1 MPATDDE
8 AKILDQWSHRLAH
21 ALQLLDLD
29 FDRELILD
37 LAGESA
43 RSVTHA
49 AAPITALM
57 VGYAAGLA
65 AGARSTGTTGTA
77 TGSGGSKEDSAAAVP
92 RLPPWLSGCARTEPT
107 EARPAKAGPTPPS
120 KPTPPGNNRPV
131 GLLSTPPTGRHA
143 ACRSPFTYGY

>member
-1 MPATDDE
+1 MAVNDNE
-8 AKILDQWSHRLAH
+8 AQILDQWSHRLAQ

-49 AAPITALM
+49 AAPITSLM

-65 AGARSTGTTGTA
+65 AGSGTA
-77 TGSGGSKEDSAAAVP
+77 AGTGGSKEASAAAVAQAANVAF
-92 RLPPWLSGCARTEPT
+92 RLCEHGPDGG
-107 EARPAKAGPTPPS
+107 PADKGWSDTAQ
-120 KPTPPGNNRPV
+120 
-131 GLLSTPPTGRHA
+131 
-143 ACRSPFTYGY
+143 

>member
-1 MPATDDE
+1 MTANDNE
-8 AKILDQWSHRLAH
+8 NQILDQWSHRLAQ

-65 AGARSTGTTGTA
+65 AGTRTGTA
-77 TGSGGSKEDSAAAVP
+77 TGSAGSKQSSAAAVAQAADVAF
-92 RLPPWLSGCARTEPT
+92 RLCQDGADG
-107 EARPAKAGPTPPS
+107 GPSS
-120 KPTPPGNNRPV
+120 KGWADT
-131 GLLSTPPTGRHA
+131 A
-143 ACRSPFTYGY
+143 Q

>member
-1 MPATDDE
+1 MPANDDE
-8 AKILDQWSHRLAH
+8 AQILDQWSHRLAN

-65 AGARSTGTTGTA
+65 AGARNTGTTGTA
-77 TGSGGSKEDSAAAVP
+77 TGSGGPKEASAAAVAQAAAVAF
-92 RLPPWLSGCARTEPT
+92 RLCEDGADG
-107 EARPAKAGPTPPS
+107 GPSS
-120 KPTPPGNNRPV
+120 KGWADT
-131 GLLSTPPTGRHA
+131 A
-143 ACRSPFTYGY
+143 Q

>member
-1 MPATDDE
+1 MTANDNE
-8 AKILDQWSHRLAH
+8 NQILDQWSHRLAQ

-65 AGARSTGTTGTA
+65 AGTTAGTA
-77 TGSGGSKEDSAAAVP
+77 TGSAGSKQSSAAAVAQAADVAF
-92 RLPPWLSGCARTEPT
+92 RLCQDGADG
-107 EARPAKAGPTPPS
+107 GPSS
-120 KPTPPGNNRPV
+120 KGWADT
-131 GLLSTPPTGRHA
+131 A
-143 ACRSPFTYGY
+143 Q

>member
-1 MPATDDE
+1 MTANDNE
-8 AKILDQWSHRLAH
+8 NQILDQWSHRLAQ

-65 AGARSTGTTGTA
+65 AGNSAAGTTAGTA
-77 TGSGGSKEDSAAAVP
+77 TGSAGSKQSSAAAVAQAADVAF
-92 RLPPWLSGCARTEPT
+92 RLCQDGADG
-107 EARPAKAGPTPPS
+107 GPSS
-120 KPTPPGNNRPV
+120 KGWADT
-131 GLLSTPPTGRHA
+131 A
-143 ACRSPFTYGY
+143 Q

>member
-1 MPATDDE
+1 MTANDNE
-8 AKILDQWSHRLAH
+8 NQILDQWSHRLAQ

-57 VGYAAGLA
+57 VGYAAGRA
-65 AGARSTGTTGTA
+65 AGTSTA
-77 TGSGGSKEDSAAAVP
+77 TGSAGSKEASAAAVAQAADVAF
-92 RLPPWLSGCARTEPT
+92 RLCQDGADG
-107 EARPAKAGPTPPS
+107 GPSS
-120 KPTPPGNNRPV
+120 KGWADT
-131 GLLSTPPTGRHA
+131 A
-143 ACRSPFTYGY
+143 Q

>member
-1 MPATDDE
+1 MPANDDE
-8 AKILDQWSHRLAH
+8 AQILDQWSHRLAN

-57 VGYAAGLA
+57 VGYAAGPPR
-65 AGARSTGTTGTA
+65 ARETRA
-77 TGSGGSKEDSAAAVP
+77 PQAQQPEAVVPRRLPLRLSP
-92 RLPPWLSGCARTEPT
+92 RLPPWLSGCARTERT
-107 EARPAKAGPTPPS
+107 AARPARAGPTPPS
-120 KPTPPGNNRPV
+120 KPTPTVTTAR
-131 GLLSTPPTGRHA
+131 
-143 ACRSPFTYGY
+143 

>member
-1 MPATDDE
+1 MAVNDNE
-8 AKILDQWSHRLAH
+8 AQILDQWSHRLAQ

-65 AGARSTGTTGTA
+65 AG
-77 TGSGGSKEDSAAAVP
+77 TGSAGSKESSAAAVAQAAGVALQLCDNGADGGP
-92 RLPPWLSGCARTEPT
+92 AGSGWADT
-107 EARPAKAGPTPPS
+107 AQ
-120 KPTPPGNNRPV
+120 
-131 GLLSTPPTGRHA
+131 
-143 ACRSPFTYGY
+143 

>member
-1 MPATDDE
+1 MTANDNE
-8 AKILDQWSHRLAH
+8 NQILDQWSHRLAQ

-65 AGARSTGTTGTA
+65 AGTSAGTA
-77 TGSGGSKEDSAAAVP
+77 TGSAGSKQSSAAAV
-92 RLPPWLSGCARTEPT
+92 
-107 EARPAKAGPTPPS
+107 AKAADVAFRLCQDGADGGPSS
-120 KPTPPGNNRPV
+120 KGWADT
-131 GLLSTPPTGRHA
+131 A
-143 ACRSPFTYGY
+143 Q

>member
-1 MPATDDE
+1 MTANDNE
-8 AKILDQWSHRLAH
+8 NQILDQWSHRLAQ

-65 AGARSTGTTGTA
+65 AGTSAAGTSAAGTSAAGTSAAGAGAAGASAAGTSTGTA
-77 TGSGGSKEDSAAAVP
+77 TGSAGSKQSSAAAVAQAADVAF
-92 RLPPWLSGCARTEPT
+92 RLCQDGADG
-107 EARPAKAGPTPPS
+107 GPSS
-120 KPTPPGNNRPV
+120 KGWADT
-131 GLLSTPPTGRHA
+131 A
-143 ACRSPFTYGY
+143 Q

>member
-1 MPATDDE
+1 MTANDNE
-8 AKILDQWSHRLAH
+8 NQILDQWSHRLAQ

-57 VGYAAGLA
+57 VGYAAGRA
-65 AGARSTGTTGTA
+65 AGTSTA
-77 TGSGGSKEDSAAAVP
+77 AGSAGSKEASAAAVAQAAAVAF
-92 RLPPWLSGCARTEPT
+92 RLCEDGADGG
-107 EARPAKAGPTPPS
+107 PAS
-120 KPTPPGNNRPV
+120 KGWADT
-131 GLLSTPPTGRHA
+131 A
-143 ACRSPFTYGY
+143 Q

>member
-1 MPATDDE
+1 MTANDNE
-8 AKILDQWSHRLAH
+8 NQILDQWSHRLAQ

-65 AGARSTGTTGTA
+65 AGTSTGTA
-77 TGSGGSKEDSAAAVP
+77 TGSAGSKQSSAAAVAQAADVAF
-92 RLPPWLSGCARTEPT
+92 RLCQDGADG
-107 EARPAKAGPTPPS
+107 GPSS
-120 KPTPPGNNRPV
+120 KGWADT
-131 GLLSTPPTGRHA
+131 A
-143 ACRSPFTYGY
+143 Q

>member
-1 MPATDDE
+1 MAVNDDE
-8 AKILDQWSHRLAH
+8 AQILDQWSHRLAQ

-37 LAGESA
+37 LAGASA

-65 AGARSTGTTGTA
+65 AGS
-77 TGSGGSKEDSAAAVP
+77 GSAGAGNAGAKESSAAAVAQAAGVALQLCEDGADGGP
-92 RLPPWLSGCARTEPT
+92 ASSGWADT
-107 EARPAKAGPTPPS
+107 AQ
-120 KPTPPGNNRPV
+120 
-131 GLLSTPPTGRHA
+131 
-143 ACRSPFTYGY
+143 

>member
-1 MPATDDE
+1 MTANDNE
-8 AKILDQWSHRLAH
+8 NQILDQWSHRLAQ

-57 VGYAAGLA
+57 VGYAAGFA
-65 AGARSTGTTGTA
+65 AGTTAGTA
-77 TGSGGSKEDSAAAVP
+77 TGSAGSKQSSAAAVAQAADVAF
-92 RLPPWLSGCARTEPT
+92 RLCQDGADG
-107 EARPAKAGPTPPS
+107 GPSS
-120 KPTPPGNNRPV
+120 KGWADT
-131 GLLSTPPTGRHA
+131 A
-143 ACRSPFTYGY
+143 Q